1 MDDKTLSRK
10 QSTRMQLSKDNS
22 IMGDHVDIDK
32 IKSTDTSGL
41 GPALT
46 VPDVYIHKRGG
57 TALDHRS
64 GLNGQKLIHSV
75 VMIHQNDILKL

>member
-1 MDDKTLSRK
+1 
-10 QSTRMQLSKDNS
+10 
-22 IMGDHVDIDK
+22 MGDHVDIDK
-32 IKSTDTSGL
+32 IKSDTSGL

-57 TALDHRS
+57 TALDQRS

-75 VMIHQNDILKL
+75 VMSHQNDILKL